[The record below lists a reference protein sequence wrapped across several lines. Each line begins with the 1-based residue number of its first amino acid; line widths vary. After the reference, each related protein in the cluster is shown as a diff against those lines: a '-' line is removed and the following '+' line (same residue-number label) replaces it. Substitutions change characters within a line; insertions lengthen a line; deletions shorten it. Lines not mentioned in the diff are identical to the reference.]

1 MSPWQFVFLFLRQ
14 AIAHALCQTLLDAG
28 DAKTHAVSG
37 SSVLFVGK
45 KTMQP
50 VVTGTECGQSTEG
63 PSGRERKLL
72 TPHHA

>member
-1 MSPWQFVFLFLRQ
+1 MSPWQFVFVSLRQ

-50 VVTGTECGQSTEG
+50 VVTVQNAEG